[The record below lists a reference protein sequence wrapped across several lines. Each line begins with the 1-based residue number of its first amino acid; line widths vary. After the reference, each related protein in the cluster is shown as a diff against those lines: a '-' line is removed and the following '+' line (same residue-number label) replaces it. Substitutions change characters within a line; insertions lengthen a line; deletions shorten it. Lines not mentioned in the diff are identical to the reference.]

1 MLMSHDDDFSII
13 WKSYNKQLDNDL
25 FFFFFGGG
33 FSQDQNNRVTKN
45 GSLTTF
51 FVVATFFVT
60 VLNIKLDFSK
70 IFLVYFVR

>member
-1 MLMSHDDDFSII
+1 M
-13 WKSYNKQLDNDL
+13 
-25 FFFFFGGG
+25 GG

-70 IFLVYFVR
+70 IFLVYFVSDVRSVQNQ